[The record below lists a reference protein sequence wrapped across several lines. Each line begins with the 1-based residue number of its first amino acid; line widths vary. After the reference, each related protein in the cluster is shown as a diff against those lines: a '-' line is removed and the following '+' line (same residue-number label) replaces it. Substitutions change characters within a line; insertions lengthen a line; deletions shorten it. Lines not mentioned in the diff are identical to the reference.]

1 MNLSASLASS
11 GDCTKAPGSN
21 EAGKVRLGGKYSHG
35 SSVKGVY
42 PNQKPW
48 TGWRMPCPQTI
59 SFLFSKTSLN
69 IYLSV
74 TNESTELSHY
84 IQFLKDSNAF
94 ALKVTCTE
102 ILREKSQGQ
111 IRQLVFECINKHF
124 NLESICVKGDIHTVM
139 CPLTFSGSSEIWLFC
154 YQ

>member
-1 MNLSASLASS
+1 MGTAQKHPEQRGWEGQAAWEVFPRLFCQRCLPKSETMN
-11 GDCTKAPGSN
+11 G
-21 EAGKVRLGGKYSHG
+21 
-35 SSVKGVY
+35 VKDA
-42 PNQKPW
+42 
-48 TGWRMPCPQTI
+48 MPQTI